1 MPTIGDIRRDIR
13 RKNKLWHSIFPPM
26 LGPGEVE
33 ECDEDAEIRAAWKTW
48 YQSRLVFRML
58 RCDLESKTRAFAK
71 EFAKELGREYNT
83 TDEESLQ
90 RTLEV
95 YMKDNGLDDKALAT
109 IEIPEEVAELL
120 DSKVWVKNPP
130 MPAVRRKEI
139 ADRAGPSSSPGS
151 TPRAVGAPG
160 AGGSGSS
167 GAAPAKAAPRSESE
181 WRWSSEWC
189 AACFQERP
197 LVTALPCKHVC
208 MCDACARKEACP
220 MCDDLHPEA

>member
-1 MPTIGDIRRDIR
+1 MPTIGEIRRA
-13 RKNKLWHSIFPPM
+13 NKRWHSIFPPM
-26 LGPGEVE
+26 LAPGEVE
-33 ECDEDAEIRAAWKTW
+33 ECVEDAEIRAAWKTW

-58 RCDLESKTRAFAK
+58 RWDVESKTRDFGK
-71 EFAKELGREYNT
+71 SFAKELGREYNAA
-83 TDEESLQ
+83 DEESLQ

-130 MPAVRRKEI
+130 MPAVRRTKI
-139 ADRAGPSSSPGS
+139 ADCAGPSSSPGS
-151 TPRAVGAPG
+151 TPRAIGAPG
-160 AGGSGSS
+160 

-220 MCDDLHPEA
+220 MCDDLHQAA